1 MPRIGW
7 CCTAY
12 QTFAVLCSAGRAGVL
27 INVVDTFYI
36 LRTGLI
42 NATGIF
48 LRRADSGDRSRQSFT
63 VVSGLPHPSGHSA
76 LRGFEATDR
85 PIELRR
91 SVKQRCRVIALR
103 GLRENGRTLRASY
116 SD

>member
-1 MPRIGW
+1 MLITYLNAPHW
-7 CCTAY
+7 L
-12 QTFAVLCSAGRAGVL
+12 VLYGLSNFCGALFRRSAGVL

-42 NATGIF
+42 NATAGIF

-63 VVSGLPHPSGHSA
+63 VVSGLPRPSGHSA

-85 PIELRR
+85 
-91 SVKQRCRVIALR
+91 SNSA
-103 GLRENGRTLRASY
+103 GA
-116 SD
+116 